1 MQKDIF
7 IQLMHTHRAIESM
20 RRLNMCHIK
29 LDTHEYVEG
38 VLSGIR
44 MAMGLA
50 AGKTNVVMMEVE
62 KIKIKYEDEIAE
74 YNQFLEDTAKMA
86 GIEYPEDYLDAI

>member
-1 MQKDIF
+1 
-7 IQLMHTHRAIESM
+7 
-20 RRLNMCHIK
+20 
-29 LDTHEYVEG
+29 
-38 VLSGIR
+38 
-44 MAMGLA
+44 
-50 AGKTNVVMMEVE
+50 MEVE